1 MEKFLYQILTVFF
14 VGLITWFFAR
24 RKNNAEA
31 KTVEIETEIKAAD
44 FYRTLLDDA
53 MKRLDLAIKTIH
65 EQDVRIKELMLEVET
80 LTHHEIRKY
89 KQLNGKAE

>member
-53 MKRLDLAIKTIH
+53 MKRL
-65 EQDVRIKELMLEVET
+65 
-80 LTHHEIRKY
+80 
-89 KQLNGKAE
+89 

>member
-80 LTHHEIRKY
+80 LTHEIRKY

>member
-1 MEKFLYQILTVFF
+1 MEKFLYQILTAFF
-14 VGLITWFFAR
+14 IALITWFLAR

-31 KTVEIETEIKAAD
+31 KTKEIETEIKAAD

-53 MKRLDLAIKTIH
+53 MMRLDLAIKTIH

-80 LTHHEIRKY
+80 LTHEIRKY

>member
-65 EQDVRIKELMLEVET
+65 EQDVRI
-80 LTHHEIRKY
+80 
-89 KQLNGKAE
+89 

>member
-1 MEKFLYQILTVFF
+1 MEKFLYHILTAFF
-14 VGLITWFFAR
+14 IAVITWFFAR

-31 KTVEIETEIKAAD
+31 KNGEIEAEIKAAD

-53 MKRLDLAIKTIH
+53 MKRLDLAIKTIN

-80 LTHHEIRKY
+80 LTHEIRKY